1 MTRTMRIGLVGAG
14 WRLTPYLTVIDA
26 LPEEFEVVAALTRSE
41 ATAAHIGA
49 ERGIPAGTSAASF
62 LAQGP
67 MDFVLLSVPR
77 ATALPLSG
85 QLLGAGLPV
94 LGETPIAEHT
104 DEIAPFVARY
114 GLDAPLQ
121 SAEQYRLQP
130 MHAARIAVARSGRLG
145 EVHRIT
151 ASFAHE
157 YHAMSVIRAVL
168 GVGSEPVTALAS
180 AADDPAV
187 QPLGRDGW
195 VPDLTIGADT
205 RTVAQLRWPERGF
218 SATYDFTDEQYFSP
232 IRTRHIAIQGTHGEL
247 VDDRVHVIQAPG
259 DPVTLPLTR
268 EQTGVDGDL
277 QGFALRAM
285 RLGAETVWRSD
296 LGSARLADDEIAV
309 AGVLRAMA
317 GFVSGGSPFYGIA
330 DAAEDLY
337 LTELVAR
344 AVAAGAA
351 VSSDPRPWLPAAG
364 GGQR

>member
-14 WRLTPYLTVIDA
+14 WRLAPYLTAVDA
-26 LPEEFEVVAALTRSE
+26 LPGEFEVVAALTRSE
-41 ATAAHIGA
+41 ATAARIGA
-49 ERGIPAGTSAASF
+49 ERGIPAGTSLTTF

-77 ATALPLSG
+77 TAALALAG
-85 QLLGAGLPV
+85 RLLDADLPV
-94 LGETPIAEHT
+94 LGETPIAAHT
-104 DEIAPFVARY
+104 NEIAPFVARY

-145 EVHRIT
+145 EVHRVT

-180 AADDPAV
+180 AADDRAV

-195 VPDLTIGADT
+195 ALDLAVAADT
-205 RTVAQLRWPERGF
+205 RTVAQLHWPDRGR
-218 SATYDFTDEQYFSP
+218 SATYDFTGEQYFSP

-247 VDDRVHVIQAPG
+247 VDDRVHLIDSPG
-259 DPVTLPLTR
+259 EPVTLPLTR
-268 EQTGVDGDL
+268 EQTGADGDL
-277 QGFALRAM
+277 QGFTLRAI
-285 RLGAETVWRSD
+285 RLGAETMWRSD
-296 LGSARLADDEIAV
+296 LGPARLADDEIAV

-317 GFVSGGSPFYGIA
+317 GYVSGGTSFYGIA
-330 DAAEDLY
+330 EAAEDLY

-351 VSSDPRPWLPAAG
+351 VSSEPRGWLPAAA
-364 GGQR
+364 